1 MKWKP
6 WLKGLA
12 AVAIGGAFSGA
23 ADAVG
28 KGQLNK
34 NTAVIAGVGALTTVV
49 AYLLQSPLFQNAIA
63 NEPAKEQPAASE
75 AAAK

>member
-12 AVAIGGAFSGA
+12 AVAVGGAFTGA

-34 NTAVIAGVGALTTVV
+34 NTAMIAGVGAITTVV
-49 AYLLQSPLFQNAIA
+49 AYLLQSPLFQNAA
-63 NEPAKEQPAASE
+63 AYEPAKEQPAASE
-75 AAAK
+75 AVK